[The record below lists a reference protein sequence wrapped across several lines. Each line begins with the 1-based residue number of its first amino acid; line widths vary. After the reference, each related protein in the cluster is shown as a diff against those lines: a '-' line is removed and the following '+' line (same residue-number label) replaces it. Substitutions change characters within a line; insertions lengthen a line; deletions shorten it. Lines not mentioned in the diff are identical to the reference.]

1 MKQRREQRI
10 AKALQVKARGVD
22 RNGNSFV
29 QKIHTID
36 ISRSGARLGSM
47 GCVRGPG
54 ETIEVERGWRKARFR
69 VVWVGEIGRPQDN
82 QIGITSLEPGKY
94 IWGVTLPPAKPETY
108 TTPQTE
114 AAKAEV
120 GMRQVSLPGTVAGG
134 EWRQKVAAERRPSR
148 RRSVRVPLQIP
159 ITVRWSEKDGTV
171 QEKETTTVIINE
183 HGCLLSLKAPVI
195 EGMSLEVRNRS
206 SNEARKG
213 KVVWCGGTGLQ
224 DANQVAIELE
234 GAGSEFWGPQYAER
248 ARFPGLQDTWVG

>member
-10 AKALQVKARGVD
+10 AKAVRVKARGVD

-29 QKIHTID
+29 QKIDTID

-94 IWGVTLPPAKPETY
+94 IWGVTIPPAKPETY

-114 AAKAEV
+114 AAKAEA
-120 GMRQVSLPGTVAGG
+120 GIRQVSLPSTLAGG
-134 EWRQKVAAERRPSR
+134 ERRQKVAVERRPSR

-159 ITVRWSEKDGTV
+159 ITVRWVAGDGTL
-171 QEKETTTVIINE
+171 QEHQTMTMTINE
-183 HGCLLSLKAPVI
+183 HGCLVPLKTPVI
-195 EGMSLEVRNRS
+195 EGITLEVTNRS

-213 KVVWCGGTGLQ
+213 KAVWCGGTSPQG
-224 DANQVAIELE
+224 DNQVAIELE
-234 GAGSEFWGPQYAER
+234 RAGSEFWGRQYAER
-248 ARFPGLQDTWVG
+248 ARFPDIQDTWVG

>member
-36 ISRSGARLGSM
+36 ISRNGARLGSM

-54 ETIEVERGWRKARFR
+54 ETIEVSRGWQKARFR

-94 IWGVTLPPAKPETY
+94 IWGVTIPPAKPETY

-120 GMRQVSLPGTVAGG
+120 GMRQVSLPHTLAGG
-134 EWRQKVAAERRPSR
+134 ERRQEVAVERRPSR

-159 ITVRWSEKDGTV
+159 ITVRWVAGDGTL
-171 QEKETTTVIINE
+171 QEHQTMTMAINE
-183 HGCLLSLKAPVI
+183 HGCLVPLKAPVI
-195 EGMSLEVRNRS
+195 EGVTLEVTNRS
-206 SNEARKG
+206 SNEASKG
-213 KVVWCGGTGLQ
+213 KAVWCGGTSPQG
-224 DANQVAIELE
+224 DNQVAIELE
-234 GAGSEFWGPQYAER
+234 RAGSEFWGRQYAER
-248 ARFPGLQDTWVG
+248 ARFPDIQDTWVG

>member
-10 AKALQVKARGVD
+10 AKAIRVKARGVD
-22 RNGNSFV
+22 RDGNSFV
-29 QKIHTID
+29 QKIDTID

-54 ETIEVERGWRKARFR
+54 ETIEVKRGWRKARFR

-94 IWGVTLPPAKPETY
+94 LWGVTIPPAKPETY

-120 GMRQVSLPGTVAGG
+120 GIRQVSLPGTLAGG
-134 EWRQKVAAERRPSR
+134 ERRQKVAGERRPSR

-159 ITVRWSEKDGTV
+159 ITVRWSEKDGMV

-183 HGCLLSLKAPVI
+183 HGCLLTLKAPVI

-213 KVVWCGGTGLQ
+213 KVVWCGGTSPQG
-224 DANQVAIELE
+224 DNQVAIELE
-234 GAGSEFWGPQYAER
+234 RAGSEFWGRQYAER
-248 ARFPGLQDTWVG
+248 ARFPDLQDTWVG